1 MTATRR
7 SLILITID
15 CLRADHVGWL
25 GYNLPTTPFLDSLAA
40 ESTTYSNA
48 IVGGAPTYYS
58 FPAIMASR
66 YPLAF
71 GRDVIGLCQGEP
83 TIASTLKDFG
93 YSTAAFLSTNPYL
106 SHRFGYSQ
114 GFDEFH
120 DFQDFVAYPTE
131 IHATAESASPLR
143 RVNQALRKASSAFA
157 ATTRAYDELYFQY
170 CQRMTASK
178 ATSFDR
184 LRRFPS
190 ADLIVDEARTWLAS
204 NKDRPFFLWLHFMDA
219 HAPYYPCEQ
228 AIELMGGSP
237 DPRHAQYLNEYW
249 KRSDLEASRLQQHR
263 EEVVALCDAGVRWV
277 DTQIARLTSSL
288 HELDLWDDCAMAV
301 TADHGEEFLDHGGRF
316 HSPSQTGE
324 EVVRVPLL
332 LRVPES
338 RLPVSIHNPFSLIDL
353 APMLLDTVGV
363 PSPSSFRGV
372 HPLTESQPSS
382 NPVVIESVAA
392 CTNPMWRESRLN
404 SRVLVVREQ
413 RYKLVLDFG
422 TPNAHLYDLAANPH
436 EKSPLSTD
444 AEKVVRKRLLE
455 SARQHIASSVNS
467 RDQRVAMSAH
477 VRDLRLEWAN
487 PNRYS
492 PA

>member
-1 MTATRR
+1 MTTAKR
-7 SLILITID
+7 SLVLITVD

-25 GYNLPTTPFLDSLAA
+25 GYNRPTTPYLDSLAA

-48 IVGGAPTYYS
+48 IVAGAPTYYS
-58 FPAIMASR
+58 FPAIMAAR

-71 GRDVIGLCQGEP
+71 GRDVIGLCPGEP
-83 TIASTLKDFG
+83 TLAATLSDFG
-93 YSTAAFLSTNPYL
+93 YSTAAFISTNPYL
-106 SHRFGYSQ
+106 SERFGYAQ

-120 DFQDFVAYPTE
+120 AFQDFVADPTPTADDAKP
-131 IHATAESASPLR
+131 ATPLR
-143 RVNQALRKASSAFA
+143 RINQALRKVSSSFA

-170 CQRMTASK
+170 CQRITASK

-190 ADLIVDEARTWLAS
+190 ADLIVDQARTWVSS
-204 NKDRPFFLWLHFMDA
+204 NKDLPFFLWLHFMDA

-237 DPRHAQYLNEYW
+237 DPKRAQYLNEYW
-249 KRSDLEASRLQQHR
+249 KRFDLDSSRLQRHR
-263 EEVVALCDAGVRWV
+263 EEIVALYDAGVRWV

-288 HELDLWDDCAMAV
+288 HELGLWDKCAMAV

-338 RLPVSIHNPFSLIDL
+338 RLPISIHSLFSLVDL
-353 APMLLDTVGV
+353 APMLLDAVGV
-363 PSPSSFRGV
+363 PSPSSVRGAN
-372 HPLTESQPSS
+372 PLIGSQPGS
-382 NPVVIESVAA
+382 NSVIIESIAS
-392 CTNPMWRESRLN
+392 CTNPMRRESRLN
-404 SRVLVVREQ
+404 PRILVVREQ

-422 TPNAHLYDLAANPH
+422 ATTSDLYDLAADPH
-436 EKSPLSTD
+436 ETSPLPMDKERSL
-444 AEKVVRKRLLE
+444 RKRLLE
-455 SARQHIASSVNS
+455 RAHQHIASSVNC
-467 RDQRVAMSAH
+467 RDQRVAMSAR

-487 PNRYS
+487 PGPYS